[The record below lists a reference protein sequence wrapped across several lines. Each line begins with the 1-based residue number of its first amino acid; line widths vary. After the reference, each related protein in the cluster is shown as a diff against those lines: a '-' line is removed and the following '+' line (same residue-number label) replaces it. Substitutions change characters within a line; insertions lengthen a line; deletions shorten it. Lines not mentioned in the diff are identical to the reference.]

1 MKSAPMERSPD
12 LNKHQ
17 EEKISEHQYQILDSP
32 EIRVEY
38 IKLTDE
44 LIYKLVTQET
54 DAAIFLDKSARPVA
68 WLVKVLWPI
77 LAPVNPKTGE
87 QFKLPDIHFLNID
100 REQWGAILGRS
111 EDSEG
116 GIDIKRL
123 PSERLKEL
131 RQIFAPVI
139 SFSKESDKSLF
150 TDKKVMVI
158 DELRQSGDTLDMA
171 KKILE
176 QAFPDAAEIK
186 GAYWM
191 YGRVKRDPVS
201 GAMVGTEA
209 PVWYSDTEITGRLVA
224 NRDVRKSLES
234 NSLRQRIGRY
244 WLSTNFRRP
253 DLKGRQ
259 LKQEVKW
266 LSEDLRA
273 HRLIYAPSLLW
284 DSLDSPESIAE
295 RIRRINK
302 IEVDDFIRLKR
313 VSPAAS
319 MLVKKY
325 VQQMNERSV

>member
-131 RQIFAPVI
+131 RQIFAPVV

-150 TDKKVMVI
+150 TNKKVMVI

-171 KKILE
+171 EKILE

-191 YGRVKRDPVS
+191 YGRVKRDPAS

-273 HRLIYAPSLLW
+273 HRLIYEPSLLW

-295 RIRRINK
+295 RIRRINN

-319 MLVKKY
+319 MLVKNY
-325 VQQMNERSV
+325 VQLMNERSV